1 MIAIQHNHLEM
12 CRFII
17 EQKPDLIKQNRK
29 GNVYPIHLTTTGGKV
44 EVLKL
49 LKEKGSDLEIVSDEI
64 GSPLEWSVIH

>member
-1 MIAIQHNHLEM
+1 
-12 CRFII
+12 
-17 EQKPDLIKQNRK
+17 
-29 GNVYPIHLTTTGGKV
+29 VYPIHLTTTGGKV